1 MLTRSERPLSG
12 CTGRALFAYLLAKTA
27 SSDFE
32 ISMGVFSTNQDTSS
46 LQGGVVS
53 EPVKA

>member
-1 MLTRSERPLSG
+1 
-12 CTGRALFAYLLAKTA
+12 LFAYFLAKTA

-53 EPVKA
+53 EPVKV